1 MENKRPADLTTVT
14 ILSIING
21 IVLLVGGVVSILIV
35 PTLVSTLLSNDMSN
49 LTNAENLSP
58 QFGIALTNA
67 IINVVYVVSS
77 VAIALGLTWFGLAW
91 GLFSGKGWAW
101 LITVIFAMISV
112 VVSIVGVLS
121 GSITSIPT
129 LIINGVILYYMYRPH
144 IKSYFGR
151 VSIPK

>member
-1 MENKRPADLTTVT
+1 MENRSPSALTTVT

-21 IVLLVGGVVSILIV
+21 IVLLVGGVASILIV
-35 PTLVSTLLSNDMSN
+35 PTIISSLVSNDLSN
-49 LTNAENLSP
+49 LTNTEDLSP
-58 QFGIALTNA
+58 QFETVLTNA
-67 IINVVYVVSS
+67 IINVVYIVSS
-77 VAIALGLTWFGLAW
+77 VAIALGLAWFGLAW
-91 GLFSGKGWAW
+91 GLFTGKGWTW
-101 LITVIFAMISV
+101 LITVIFAIITV
-112 VVSIVGVLS
+112 VVSIIGVLS

>member
-1 MENKRPADLTTVT
+1 MENRRPAALTTVT

-21 IVLLVGGVVSILIV
+21 IVLLVGGVASILIV
-35 PTLVSTLLSNDMSN
+35 PTIISSLVSNDLSN
-49 LTNAENLSP
+49 LTNTEDLSP
-58 QFGIALTNA
+58 QFGTVLTNA
-67 IINVVYVVSS
+67 IINVVYIVSS
-77 VAIALGLTWFGLAW
+77 VAIALGLAWFGLAW
-91 GLFSGKGWAW
+91 GLFTGKGWAW
-101 LITVIFAMISV
+101 LITVIFAIITV
-112 VVSIVGVLS
+112 VVSIIGVLS

>member
-1 MENKRPADLTTVT
+1 MENRRPAALTTVT

-21 IVLLVGGVVSILIV
+21 IVLLVGGVASILIV
-35 PTLVSTLLSNDMSN
+35 PTLISSLLSNDLSN
-49 LTNAENLSP
+49 LTNTEDLSP
-58 QFGIALTNA
+58 QFGTVLTNA
-67 IINVVYVVSS
+67 IINVVYIVSS
-77 VAIALGLTWFGLAW
+77 VAIVLGLTWFGLAW
-91 GLFSGKGWAW
+91 GLFTGKGWAW
-101 LITVIFAMISV
+101 LITVIFAIITV
-112 VVSIVGVLS
+112 IVSFIGLLS

>member
-1 MENKRPADLTTVT
+1 MENRRPAALTTVT

-21 IVLLVGGVVSILIV
+21 IVLLVGGVASILIV
-35 PTLVSTLLSNDMSN
+35 PTLISSLLSNDLSN
-49 LTNAENLSP
+49 LTNTEDLSP
-58 QFGIALTNA
+58 QFGTVLTNA
-67 IINVVYVVSS
+67 IINVVYIVSS

-91 GLFSGKGWAW
+91 GLFTGKGWAW
-101 LITVIFAMISV
+101 LITVIFAIITV
-112 VVSIVGVLS
+112 IVSFIGLLS

>member
-1 MENKRPADLTTVT
+1 MENRRPAALTTVT

-21 IVLLVGGVVSILIV
+21 IVLLVGGVASILIV
-35 PTLVSTLLSNDMSN
+35 PTIISSLVSNDLSN
-49 LTNAENLSP
+49 LTNTEDLSP
-58 QFGIALTNA
+58 EFETLLTSS
-67 IINVVYVVSS
+67 IINVVYIVSS
-77 VAIALGLTWFGLAW
+77 VAIALGLAWFGLAW
-91 GLFSGKGWAW
+91 GLSTGKGWAW
-101 LITVIFAMISV
+101 LITVIFAIITV
-112 VVSIVGVLS
+112 VVSIIGVLS

>member
-1 MENKRPADLTTVT
+1 MENRRPAALTTVT

-21 IVLLVGGVVSILIV
+21 IVLLVGGVASILIV
-35 PTLVSTLLSNDMSN
+35 PTIISSLVSNDLSN
-49 LTNAENLSP
+49 LTNTEDLSP
-58 QFGIALTNA
+58 QFETVLTNA
-67 IINVVYVVSS
+67 IINVVYIFSS
-77 VAIALGLTWFGLAW
+77 VAIALGLAWFGLAW
-91 GLFSGKGWAW
+91 GLFTGKGWSW
-101 LITVIFAMISV
+101 LITVIFAIITV
-112 VVSIVGVLS
+112 VVSIIGVLS

>member
-1 MENKRPADLTTVT
+1 MENRRPAALTTVT

-21 IVLLVGGVVSILIV
+21 IVLLVGGVASILIV
-35 PTLVSTLLSNDMSN
+35 PTLISSLLSNDLSN
-49 LTNAENLSP
+49 LTNTEDLSP
-58 QFGIALTNA
+58 QFGTVLTNA
-67 IINVVYVVSS
+67 IINVVYIVSS

-91 GLFSGKGWAW
+91 GLFTGKGWAW
-101 LITVIFAMISV
+101 LITVIFAIITV
-112 VVSIVGVLS
+112 IVSFIGLLS

-129 LIINGVILYYMYRPH
+129 LIINGVILYYIYRPH

>member
-21 IVLLVGGVVSILIV
+21 IVLLVGGIVSILIV

-49 LTNAENLSP
+49 LTNTENLSP

-101 LITVIFAMISV
+101 LITVIFAIISV

>member
-1 MENKRPADLTTVT
+1 MENRRPAALTTVT

-21 IVLLVGGVVSILIV
+21 IVLLVGGVASILIV
-35 PTLVSTLLSNDMSN
+35 PTIISSLVSNDLSN
-49 LTNAENLSP
+49 LTNTEDLSP
-58 QFGIALTNA
+58 QFETVLTNA
-67 IINVVYVVSS
+67 IINVVYIVSS
-77 VAIALGLTWFGLAW
+77 VAIALGLAWFGLAW
-91 GLFSGKGWAW
+91 GLFTGKGWAW
-101 LITVIFAMISV
+101 LITVIFAIITV
-112 VVSIVGVLS
+112 VFSIIGVLS

>member
-1 MENKRPADLTTVT
+1 MENRRPAALTTVT

-21 IVLLVGGVVSILIV
+21 IVLLVGGVASILIV
-35 PTLVSTLLSNDMSN
+35 PMLISSLLSNDLSN
-49 LTNAENLSP
+49 LTNTEDLSP
-58 QFGIALTNA
+58 QFGTVLTNA
-67 IINVVYVVSS
+67 IINVVYIVSS

-91 GLFSGKGWAW
+91 GLFTGKGWAW
-101 LITVIFAMISV
+101 LITVIFAIITV
-112 VVSIVGVLS
+112 IVSFIGLLS

>member
-1 MENKRPADLTTVT
+1 MENRRPAALTTVT

-21 IVLLVGGVVSILIV
+21 IVLLVGGVASILIV
-35 PTLVSTLLSNDMSN
+35 PTIISSLVSNDLSN
-49 LTNAENLSP
+49 LTNTEDLSP
-58 QFGIALTNA
+58 QFETVLTNA
-67 IINVVYVVSS
+67 IINVVYIVSS
-77 VAIALGLTWFGLAW
+77 VAIALGLAWFGLAW
-91 GLFSGKGWAW
+91 GLFTGKGWSW
-101 LITVIFAMISV
+101 LITVIFAIITV
-112 VVSIVGVLS
+112 VVSIIGVLS

>member
-49 LTNAENLSP
+49 LTNTENLSP

-91 GLFSGKGWAW
+91 GLFCGKGWAW

>member
-1 MENKRPADLTTVT
+1 MENRRPAALTTVT

-21 IVLLVGGVVSILIV
+21 IVLLVGGVASILIV
-35 PTLVSTLLSNDMSN
+35 PTIISSLVSNDLSN
-49 LTNAENLSP
+49 LTNTEDLSP
-58 QFGIALTNA
+58 QFETVLTNA
-67 IINVVYVVSS
+67 IINVVYIVSS
-77 VAIALGLTWFGLAW
+77 VAIALGLAWFGLAW
-91 GLFSGKGWAW
+91 GLFTGKGWAW
-101 LITVIFAMISV
+101 LITVIFAIITV
-112 VVSIVGVLS
+112 VVSIIGVLS

>member
-1 MENKRPADLTTVT
+1 MENRRPAALTTVA

-21 IVLLVGGVVSILIV
+21 IVLLVGGVASILIV
-35 PTLVSTLLSNDMSN
+35 PTIISSLVSNDLSN
-49 LTNAENLSP
+49 LTNTEDLSP
-58 QFGIALTNA
+58 QFETVLTNA
-67 IINVVYVVSS
+67 IINVVNIVSS
-77 VAIALGLTWFGLAW
+77 VAIALGLAWFGLAW
-91 GLFSGKGWAW
+91 GLFTGKGWAW
-101 LITVIFAMISV
+101 LITVIFAIITV
-112 VVSIVGVLS
+112 VVSIIGILS

>member
-1 MENKRPADLTTVT
+1 MENRRPAALTTVT

-21 IVLLVGGVVSILIV
+21 IVLLVGGVASILIV
-35 PTLVSTLLSNDMSN
+35 PTIISSLVSNDLSN
-49 LTNAENLSP
+49 LTNTEDLSP
-58 QFGIALTNA
+58 QFETVLTNA
-67 IINVVYVVSS
+67 IINVIYIVSS
-77 VAIALGLTWFGLAW
+77 VAIALGLAWFGLAW
-91 GLFSGKGWAW
+91 GLFTGKGWAW
-101 LITVIFAMISV
+101 LITVIFAIITV
-112 VVSIVGVLS
+112 VVSIIGVLS

>member
-1 MENKRPADLTTVT
+1 MENRRPAALTTVT

-21 IVLLVGGVVSILIV
+21 IVLLVGGVASILIV
-35 PTLVSTLLSNDMSN
+35 PTLISSLLSNDLSN
-49 LTNAENLSP
+49 LTNTEDLSP
-58 QFGIALTNA
+58 QFGSVLTNA
-67 IINVVYVVSS
+67 IINVVYTVSS
-77 VAIALGLTWFGLAW
+77 VAIALGLAWFGLAW
-91 GLFSGKGWAW
+91 GLFTGKGWAW
-101 LITVIFAMISV
+101 LITVIFAIITV
-112 VVSIVGVLS
+112 IVSFIGLLS

>member
-49 LTNAENLSP
+49 LTNTENLSP

>member
-1 MENKRPADLTTVT
+1 MENRRPAALTTVT

-21 IVLLVGGVVSILIV
+21 IVLLVGGVASILIV
-35 PTLVSTLLSNDMSN
+35 PTIISSLVSNDLSN
-49 LTNAENLSP
+49 LTNTEDLSP
-58 QFGIALTNA
+58 EFETVLTSS
-67 IINVVYVVSS
+67 IINVVYIVSS
-77 VAIALGLTWFGLAW
+77 VAIALGLAWFGLAW
-91 GLFSGKGWAW
+91 GLFTGKGWAW
-101 LITVIFAMISV
+101 LITVIFAIITV
-112 VVSIVGVLS
+112 VVSIIGVLS

>member
-1 MENKRPADLTTVT
+1 MENRRPAALTTVA

-21 IVLLVGGVVSILIV
+21 IVLLVGGVASILIV
-35 PTLVSTLLSNDMSN
+35 PTIISSLVSNDLSN
-49 LTNAENLSP
+49 LTNMEDLSP
-58 QFGIALTNA
+58 QFETVLTNA
-67 IINVVYVVSS
+67 IINVVNIVSS
-77 VAIALGLTWFGLAW
+77 VAIALGLAWFGLAW
-91 GLFSGKGWAW
+91 GLLTGKGWAW
-101 LITVIFAMISV
+101 LITVIFAIITV
-112 VVSIVGVLS
+112 VVSIIGILS

>member
-1 MENKRPADLTTVT
+1 MENRRPAALTTVT

-21 IVLLVGGVVSILIV
+21 IVLLVGGVASILIV
-35 PTLVSTLLSNDMSN
+35 PTIISSLVSNDLSN
-49 LTNAENLSP
+49 LTNTEDLSP
-58 QFGIALTNA
+58 QFETVLTNE
-67 IINVVYVVSS
+67 IINVVYIVSS
-77 VAIALGLTWFGLAW
+77 VAIALGLAWFGLAW
-91 GLFSGKGWAW
+91 GLFTGKGWAW
-101 LITVIFAMISV
+101 LITVIFAIITV
-112 VVSIVGVLS
+112 VVSIIGVLS

>member
-1 MENKRPADLTTVT
+1 MENRRPAALTTVT

-21 IVLLVGGVVSILIV
+21 VVLLVGGVASILIV
-35 PTLVSTLLSNDMSN
+35 PTIISSLVSNDLSN
-49 LTNAENLSP
+49 LTNTEDLSP
-58 QFGIALTNA
+58 QFGTVLTNA
-67 IINVVYVVSS
+67 IINVVYIVSS
-77 VAIALGLTWFGLAW
+77 VAIALGLAWFGLAW
-91 GLFSGKGWAW
+91 GLFTGKGWAW
-101 LITVIFAMISV
+101 LITVIFAIITV
-112 VVSIVGVLS
+112 VVSIIGVLS

>member
-49 LTNAENLSP
+49 LTNTENLSP

-77 VAIALGLTWFGLAW
+77 VAIALGLIWFGLAW

-121 GSITSIPT
+121 GSMTSIPT